1 MSQAL
6 ALRALSAAQPMRSS
20 FATMPQTPEGCVT
33 ACFALESF
41 DRKRGLATYVLRVIN
56 RTTSVLFC
64 RTWVVSEGGDPILAY
79 PMLFE
84 VRPLSSGAMRVP
96 VWPGDFPSF
105 DRAVAEIVGEGV
117 ECVVD
122 AAAPSAL
129 PGRHAAVLPAAV
141 ASLALGLLTVAGVAG
156 MRAATPHIEAF
167 AVPPQALAGS
177 TVRAEY
183 DASGAGRV
191 AYSVTAPD
199 GRLVQSGNL
208 PSRDGSIPIAVP
220 ANGAPSAYAVQL
232 AMSGPLGRTEE
243 TKILNAV
250 STGAEIGSISVHPV
264 VARPGDTVVV
274 SYAAAADGGYVRLL
288 DRDGTV
294 WAQQPYSREG
304 QTSFVIPTAGSEGAL
319 RVLLH
324 VTRGNSSAE
333 SMAGIAVADERENVA
348 APAAAVAATDD
359 GTGVPAAADNGQ
371 NGTFQVLDGT
381 VHGGDAIRVK
391 IISPRNGMHIGL
403 TDDQS
408 REVTGKDVGVQADE
422 VTLLAPAV
430 KEAARYTVVATF
442 TDGFGQESIV
452 QPVTILP

>member
-6 ALRALSAAQPMRSS
+6 ALPSLAAAKPMRAT

-41 DRKRGLATYVLRVIN
+41 DRKRGVATYVLRVIN

-64 RTWVVSEGGDPILAY
+64 RTWVVSEGGEPILAY
-79 PMLFE
+79 PMIYE

-96 VWPGDFPSF
+96 VWPGDFPAF

-129 PGRHAAVLPAAV
+129 PRRHPVLPAVA

-199 GRLVQSGNL
+199 GRLVQSGSL

-220 ANGAPSAYAVQL
+220 ANGAPGAYAVQL
-232 AMSGPLGRTEE
+232 AMSGPLGRSEE
-243 TKILNAV
+243 TRILNTV

-264 VARPGDTVVV
+264 LARPGDTVVV

-294 WAQQPYSREG
+294 WAQQPYSRQG

-333 SMAGIAVADERENVA
+333 SMAGIAVADERQNVA

-359 GTGVPAAADNGQ
+359 GTGVPAAADDGR
-371 NGTFQVLDGT
+371 NGTFEVLDGT
-381 VHGGDAIRVK
+381 VHSGDAIRVK
-391 IISPRNGMHIGL
+391 IISPRNGMHLGL

-408 REVTGKDVGVQADE
+408 REVAGKDIGAQADE

-430 KEAARYTVVATF
+430 KEATRYTVVATF